1 MSAPDP
7 IIAAT
12 EGHRLASAAYD
23 EAVDRWSAH
32 EHDPIADEENH
43 TAFSHLEKSW
53 RALVSAEFK
62 TLGGLVALLEYMAP
76 RLQEEDAPAMLL
88 ENLVDDQEW
97 STVFGLF
104 CANLARGLAAIMAAQ
119 SAVTPE
125 FVDWVADDIIAATG
139 DLFDD
144 YDVVRLVARA
154 AIQADAEYRA
164 GRRS

>member
-1 MSAPDP
+1 MSTPDP
-7 IIAAT
+7 IIAAI
-12 EGHRLASAAYD
+12 EAHRQAYAAYD
-23 EAVDRWSAH
+23 KAVDRWSAH

-144 YDVVRLVARA
+144 YDVVRFVARA

>member
-7 IIAAT
+7 IIAAI

-43 TAFSHLEKSW
+43 TAFSHLEKSC

-88 ENLVDDQEW
+88 ETLVDDQEW
-97 STVFGLF
+97 STFFGLF
-104 CANLARGLAAIMAAQ
+104 CANVARGLATIVTAQ
-119 SAVTPE
+119 SKVTPE
-125 FVDWVADDIIAATG
+125 FVDWVADDIVAATG

-144 YDVVRLVARA
+144 YDVVRKVASA
-154 AIQADAEYRA
+154 AIASVADYRA
-164 GRRS
+164 EGRA